1 MWFFIFFLSASFA
14 GPKAKLPAQRL
25 AVDDGGALQL
35 PEISIAVVGNTRPTS
50 PMLDKRKAISGGAS
64 DLILG
69 DITARGVLDPMTF
82 MVHLGDMVSAS
93 TASAW
98 RGFGKQYAAIIDGD
112 TAPPTAIRRMPIVP
126 VVGDRDCAKEP
137 SCETLAKVFPGFGQE
152 IGYGRVAT
160 WQSFDLVVGDGER
173 WRAVVLDSNKEGLG
187 SRWREQLVWLRDAVT
202 DPGKGLI
209 VFIHESPLSRSKNK
223 KAEGATELMDLVAGA
238 APLLS
243 IRAVFSAG
251 TANTQVFLPEG
262 GLGPLHVVAGGGGAP
277 ADDLTRGLKGR
288 SDEPV
293 LDPRFDAAVDSLV
306 ESYAGLEKAPSQ
318 KALDE
323 ALGSGTFDGYPRVVD
338 AGEFPTYG
346 WWAVTLKAGSLGVEW
361 RALQGTGAL
370 ANSAQW
376 TWTADTGW
384 KAQ

>member
-64 DLILG
+64 ELILG

-160 WQSFDLVVGDGER
+160 WQSFDLVVGEGER

-223 KAEGATELMDLVAGA
+223 EDEGATELMDLVAGT

-262 GLGPLHVVAGGGGAP
+262 SLGPLHVVAGGGGAP

-306 ESYAGLEKAPSQ
+306 ESYAGLEKGPSQ

-370 ANSAQW
+370 TSSAQW
-376 TWTADTGW
+376 AWTADTGW